1 MKKIS
6 QILFVFTIV
15 LFASACGGS
24 KDKGPDVATEIVAE
38 WHLVSMSGLSDS
50 AVPQV
55 YVEFASDMW
64 FELYQKVGDGRYRKY
79 EGYYTLSGSTV
90 TGQYMDGKKWGSDYK
105 VSFEDGKLVMTAQNG
120 SAEVCKYE
128 KKALSDTDK
137 ASAILMTKSVEDGPR
152 FL

>member
-6 QILFVFTIV
+6 QILFVLTIA

-24 KDKGPDVATEIVAE
+24 KDKGPDVASEIVAE

-55 YVEFASDMW
+55 YVEFTSDMW

-79 EGYYTLSGSTV
+79 EGYYTVSGSTV
-90 TGQYMDGKKWGSDYK
+90 TGQYIDGKKWGSDYK

-120 SAEVCKYE
+120 SAEVCTYE
-128 KKALSDTDK
+128 KKALSETDK
-137 ASAILMTKSVEDGPR
+137 ADAYVVTKSVEDGPR

>member
-6 QILFVFTIV
+6 QILFVLSIA

-24 KDKGPDVATEIVAE
+24 KENGPEVSTEIIAE
-38 WHLVSMSGLSDS
+38 WHLTSVSGLSTS
-50 AVPQV
+50 AVPDV
-55 YVEFASDMW
+55 YIEFAPEMW

-79 EGYYTLSGSTV
+79 EGFYTVSGSV
-90 TGQYMDGKKWGSDYK
+90 VSGQYSDGEKWGSDYK

-120 SAEVCKYE
+120 SAEVCTYE
-128 KKALSDTDK
+128 KKALPETDK
-137 ASAILMTKSVEDGPR
+137 ADAYVVTKSVEDGPR